1 MSDPDMTKDP
11 SEIQGRLLWEPTPQI
26 IADAKVTRF
35 MGWLR
40 ETRGRDFTTYD
51 DLWQW
56 SVSDLDGFWGAV
68 WDFFGVR
75 ARAPY
80 EAVLAKKEMPGAVW
94 FPGAELNYAEH
105 ALSRRDDHVAIVS
118 ESELRPRADMTYAE
132 LYRQVASFAAGL
144 KARRV
149 GRGDRVVSLMPN
161 VPETVVASLA
171 TASIGAIW
179 SACSPEFGIPSV
191 IERFRQIEPMVLI
204 AVDGYR
210 YRGKDFDK
218 RDAVRELQGNLPTLE
233 TTVVLPYL
241 SDEPDLSELSR
252 HVVWDDMLVDAE
264 DIEFESVPFDH
275 PLWVLYSSGT
285 TGLPKPIVHGHG
297 GVLLEHLKTLT
308 FHMDLDEGD
317 RFFWYTTTGWM
328 MWNFLISG
336 LLIDATVQLYDGDP
350 SYPDLNR
357 LWSFAH
363 DTGTTYFG
371 TSAPFIH
378 GCMKEG
384 LRPKEAFDL
393 SAIRGVGST
402 GAPLSPEG
410 FVWVYENV
418 NDDLLVGS
426 FSGGT
431 DVCTGFVGP
440 VPLLPVHAG
449 EIQCSCLGAKVE
461 AFDEKGNSVINEVG
475 ELVVTEPLVSMP
487 IFFWNDEDG
496 SRLRESYF
504 EMFDG
509 VWRHGDW
516 VELTDRGTLVISGRS
531 DSTLKRSG
539 IRMGTSDFYRVIED
553 MDEVVDSLV
562 VDTSG
567 IGDAGSLLLFLV
579 MRDGISL
586 DDDLRKAIALKCRTE
601 LSPRWAPDEVHAIAE
616 VPRTLNGKK
625 VEVPVKRILSGRDA
639 EKALSLDA
647 MANPESLRF
656 FMALAESRL
665 QG

>member
-1 MSDPDMTKDP
+1 MTEDRSDL
-11 SEIQGRLLWEPTPQI
+11 QGRLLWEPTPET
-26 IADAKVTRF
+26 IADANVTRF

-40 ETRGRDFTTYD
+40 ETGGHDFATYD
-51 DLWQW
+51 ELWRW
-56 SVSDLDGFWGAV
+56 SVNDLEGFWGAV
-68 WDFFGVR
+68 WDYFGVR
-75 ARAPY
+75 SKSPY
-80 EAVLAKKEMPGAVW
+80 EKVLATRKMPGAVW

-105 ALSRRDDHVAIVS
+105 TLSRRDDHVAIVS
-118 ESELRPRADMTYAE
+118 ESELREREEITYAE
-132 LYRQVASFAAGL
+132 LHRQVANFAAGL
-144 KARRV
+144 RAMGVKK
-149 GRGDRVVSLMPN
+149 GDRVIALMPN
-161 VPETVVASLA
+161 VPETVVAALA

-191 IERFRQIEPMVLI
+191 IERFRQIEPKVLI

-210 YRGKDFDK
+210 YRGRDFDK
-218 RDAVRELQGNLPTLE
+218 RDAVRELQRNLPTLE
-233 TTVVLPYL
+233 ATVVLPYL
-241 SDEPDLSELSR
+241 SDEPDLSGLSR
-252 HVVWDDMLVDAE
+252 HVLWDEALVDA
-264 DIEFESVPFDH
+264 DSIQFEAVPFDH

-297 GVLLEHLKTLT
+297 NVLLEHLKTLS
-308 FHMDLDEGD
+308 FHMDLGESD

-328 MWNFLISG
+328 MWNFLIGG

-350 SYPDLNR
+350 SYPDLSR

-384 LRPKEAFDL
+384 LQPNVDFNL

-418 NDDLLVGS
+418 NDGLLLGS

-440 VPLLPVHAG
+440 SPLLPVHAG
-449 EIQCSCLGAKVE
+449 EIQCRCLGAKVE

-504 EMFDG
+504 EMFEG

-516 VELTDRGTLVISGRS
+516 VEMTERGTLIISGRS

-539 IRMGTSDFYRVIED
+539 IRMGTSDYYRVIEE
-553 MDEVVDSLV
+553 MDEVADSLV

-567 IGDAGSLLLFLV
+567 VGDAGRLLLFLV
-579 MRDGISL
+579 MKEGFTL
-586 DDDLRKAIALKCRTE
+586 DDDLRKAIALKCRSE
-601 LSPRWAPDEVHAIAE
+601 LSPRWPPDEVHSIGE

-625 VEVPVKRILSGRDA
+625 VEVPVKRILSGRDV
-639 EKALSLDA
+639 EKAVSMDA
-647 MANPESLRF
+647 MENPESLRF
-656 FMALAESRL
+656 FIEMAERRSP
-665 QG
+665 G

>member
-1 MSDPDMTKDP
+1 MTEDR
-11 SEIQGRLLWEPTPQI
+11 SEIQGRLLWEPSAEI
-26 IADAKVTRF
+26 VADANVTGF
-35 MGWLR
+35 MCWLS
-40 ETRGRDFTTYD
+40 ETRGLDLATYD
-51 DLWQW
+51 ELWRW

-68 WDFFGVR
+68 WDFFEVQ

-80 EAVLAKKEMPGAVW
+80 EAVLAKKEMPGARW
-94 FPGAELNYAEH
+94 FPGARLNYAEH
-105 ALSRRDDHVAIVS
+105 ALSRRGDHIAITS

-144 KARRV
+144 KAKGLRK
-149 GRGDRVVSLMPN
+149 GDRVVSLMPN
-161 VPETVVASLA
+161 VAETVVAALA

-179 SACSPEFGIPSV
+179 SACSPEFGTRSV
-191 IERFRQIEPMVLI
+191 IERFRQIEPKVLI
-204 AVDGYR
+204 AVDGYT

-218 RDAVRELQGNLPTLE
+218 RDAVRELQRNLPTLE
-233 TTVVLPYL
+233 ATVVLPYL
-241 SDEPDLSELSR
+241 SDEPDLSKLSQ
-252 HVVWDDMLVDAE
+252 HTLWDDMLIDSE
-264 DIEFESVPFDH
+264 SIEFEAVPFDH

-308 FHMDLDEGD
+308 FHMDLGESD
-317 RFFWYTTTGWM
+317 RFLWYTTTGWM

-336 LLIDATVQLYDGDP
+336 LLIDATIQLYDGDP

-357 LWSFAH
+357 LWNFSKE
-363 DTGTTYFG
+363 TGTTYFG
-371 TSAPFIH
+371 TSAPYIH
-378 GCMKEG
+378 SCMKAG
-384 LRPKEAFDL
+384 LQPSREFDL

-418 NDDLLVGS
+418 NADLVLGS

-440 VPLLPVHAG
+440 SPLLPVHAG
-449 EIQCSCLGAKVE
+449 EIQCRCLGAKVE

-504 EMFDG
+504 EMFEG

-516 VELTDRGTLVISGRS
+516 VEITDRGTLVISGRS

-553 MDEVVDSLV
+553 MDEVADSLV

-579 MRDGISL
+579 LNEDATL
-586 DDDLRKAIALKCRTE
+586 DVSLRKAIALKCRTE
-601 LSPRWAPDEVHAIAE
+601 LSPRWAPDEIHAIDE

-625 VEVPVKRILSGRDA
+625 LEVPVKPILSGRA
-639 EKALSLDA
+639 ANQAASLDA
-647 MANPESLRF
+647 MANAESLRF
-656 FMALAESRL
+656 FVEMAESRST
-665 QG
+665 G

>member
-1 MSDPDMTKDP
+1 MSDPDMTKDR
-11 SEIQGRLLWEPTPQI
+11 SELQGRLLWEPTPEI

-144 KARRV
+144 KARGV

-191 IERFRQIEPMVLI
+191 IERFRQIEPKVLI

-264 DIEFESVPFDH
+264 GIEFESVPFDY

-308 FHMDLDEGD
+308 FHMDLDESD

-378 GCMKEG
+378 GCEKEG

-418 NDDLLVGS
+418 SDDLLVGS

-487 IFFWNDEDG
+487 IFFWNDGDG

-516 VELTDRGTLVISGRS
+516 VEITDRGTLVISGRS

-553 MDEVVDSLV
+553 MEEVADSLV

-586 DDDLRKAIALKCRTE
+586 DDGLRKAIALKCRTE

-647 MANPESLRF
+647 LANPESLRF
-656 FMALAESRL
+656 FMALAESRS

>member
-1 MSDPDMTKDP
+1 MSDPHMPAESPDL
-11 SEIQGRLLWEPTPQI
+11 QGRLLWEPTPQT
-26 IADAKVTRF
+26 IADANVTRF
-35 MGWLR
+35 MRWLHD
-40 ETRGRDFTTYD
+40 TRGHDFATYD
-51 DLWQW
+51 DLWRW
-56 SVSDLDGFWGAV
+56 SVSDLDGFWGAI
-68 WDFFGVR
+68 WDYFEVR
-75 ARAPY
+75 AGAPY
-80 EAVLAKKEMPGAVW
+80 ETVLARKEMPGAVW
-94 FPGAELNYAEH
+94 FPGARLNYAQH
-105 ALSRRDDHVAIVS
+105 ALSRRDDHVALTS
-118 ESELRPRADMTYAE
+118 ESELRPRTDMTYSE
-132 LYRQVASFAAGL
+132 LHLQVASFAAGL
-144 KARRV
+144 RAMGVSK
-149 GRGDRVVSLMPN
+149 GDRVVSLMPN

-191 IERFRQIEPMVLI
+191 IERFRQIEPKALI

-210 YRGKDFDK
+210 YRGRDYDK
-218 RDAVRELQGNLPTLE
+218 RDAVRELQRNLPTLE
-233 TTVVLPYL
+233 ATVVLPYL

-252 HVVWDDMLVDAE
+252 HVLWNDMLFDAE
-264 DIEFESVPFDH
+264 DIEFEAVPFDY

-297 GVLLEHLKTLT
+297 NVLLEHLKTLA
-308 FHMDLDEGD
+308 FHMDLDEND

-328 MWNFLISG
+328 MWNFLIGG

-371 TSAPFIH
+371 TSAPFLH
-378 GCMKEG
+378 GCMKED
-384 LRPKEAFDL
+384 LQPKKAFDL

-402 GAPLSPEG
+402 GAPLAPEG
-410 FVWVYENV
+410 FIWVYENV
-418 NDDLLVGS
+418 NDDLLLGS

-440 VPLLPVHAG
+440 SPLLPVHAG

-461 AFDEKGNSVINEVG
+461 AFDEDGNSVINEVG

-516 VELTDRGTLVISGRS
+516 VEITDRGTLVISGRS

-553 MDEVVDSLV
+553 MDEVADSLV

-579 MRDGISL
+579 MKEGTAL
-586 DDDLRKAIALKCRTE
+586 DDDLRKEIALKCRTE
-601 LSPRWAPDEVHAIAE
+601 LSPRWAPDEIHAIDE

-647 MANPESLRF
+647 MANPESLQF
-656 FMALAESRL
+656 FIEMAESRS
-665 QG
+665 

>member
-1 MSDPDMTKDP
+1 MTEDQT
-11 SEIQGRLLWEPTPQI
+11 ELQGRLLWEPTPEI
-26 IADAKVTRF
+26 IADANVTCF

-40 ETRGRDFTTYD
+40 ETRDHDFTSYD
-51 DLWQW
+51 ELWRW
-56 SVSDLDGFWGAV
+56 SVSDLEGFWGAV
-68 WDFFGVR
+68 WDFFEVR

-80 EAVLAKKEMPGAVW
+80 EKVLATRKMPGVVW

-105 ALSRRDDHVAIVS
+105 ALSRRDEHVAIVS
-118 ESELRPRADMTYAE
+118 ESELRPQASLTYAE

-144 KARRV
+144 RAMGVEK
-149 GRGDRVVSLMPN
+149 GDRVVSLMPN

-179 SACSPEFGIPSV
+179 SACSPEFGTRSV
-191 IERFRQIEPMVLI
+191 IERFRQIEPKVLVAI
-204 AVDGYR
+204 DGYR
-210 YRGKDFDK
+210 YRGRDFDK
-218 RDAVRELQGNLPTLE
+218 RDAVRELERNLPTLE
-233 TTVVLPYL
+233 ATVVLPYL
-241 SDEPDLSELSR
+241 SDSPDLSALSR
-252 HVVWDDMLVDAE
+252 PILWDDVPVDS
-264 DIEFESVPFDH
+264 DNIEFEAVSFDY

-297 GVLLEHLKTLT
+297 NVLLEHLKTLT
-308 FHMDLDEGD
+308 FHMDLGEGD
-317 RFFWYTTTGWM
+317 KFFWYTTTGWM
-328 MWNFLISG
+328 MWNFLIGG

-363 DTGTTYFG
+363 ETGTTYFG

-378 GCMKEG
+378 GCLKEG

-393 SAIRGVGST
+393 SGIRGVGST

-418 NDDLLVGS
+418 NDDLLLGS

-440 VPLLPVHAG
+440 SPLLPVHAG

-461 AFDEKGNSVINEVG
+461 AFDEDGNSVTNEVG
-475 ELVVTEPLVSMP
+475 ELVLTEPLVSMP
-487 IFFWNDEDG
+487 LFFWNDEDG
-496 SRLRESYF
+496 TRFRESYF
-504 EMFDG
+504 DMYEG

-516 VELTDRGTLVISGRS
+516 VEITDRGTFVISGRS

-539 IRMGTSDFYRVIED
+539 IRMGTSDYYRVIED
-553 MDEVVDSLV
+553 MDEVADSLV

-579 MRDGISL
+579 MNEGFTLNDA
-586 DDDLRKAIALKCRTE
+586 LRKAIALKCRTE
-601 LSPRWAPDEVHAIAE
+601 LSPRWPPDEIHAIDE

-639 EKALSLDA
+639 NQAVSMDA

-656 FMALAESRL
+656 FVEMAERRS
-665 QG
+665 QE